1 MKQKAAKISR
11 YNQMPVRYVI
21 QIFSF
26 VSFCVGKLFKLF
38 CKFQAFYPNFVF
50 KKLKNVF
57 LPLDLVPDPYT

>member
-11 YNQMPVRYVI
+11 FNQIPVI

-38 CKFQAFYPNFVF
+38 CKFQAFYPNFVL
-50 KKLKNVF
+50 KKL
-57 LPLDLVPDPYT
+57 